1 MVTPVF
7 LLSLPRS
14 GSTMLQRELARH
26 PEIATVSEPWFML
39 GLVQPT
45 AGMQVAADY
54 DHHSLRVAFEDLIA
68 RLPGGEADW
77 SAAARAAAQLLYDRL
92 AGSDGGDARFFLDKT
107 PRYALV
113 PEEIRAIFPEAP
125 IVVLWRNPLAIAASM
140 MSTYSGG
147 RWNLFRFV
155 QDLDI
160 ALPRLVAFVEAHR
173 GAVLCLR
180 YEDLSYAEGTGIDAV
195 LEHLDL
201 AVAGDKIMPQPDPLQ
216 GRLGDPTRG
225 LNRAAAG
232 LGEDRWKAMF
242 GNPLRRAWARRYLRR
257 IGAARLAIM
266 GYDLDTLEAELASC
280 KGMWSQLCADL
291 VLMPRGVLRRLFL
304 TRLVRGQL
312 RKMLGGR
319 PTVEFE

>member
-39 GLVQPT
+39 SLVPHM
-45 AGMQVAADY
+45 AGVQVAADY
-54 DHHSLRVAFEDLIA
+54 DHHSLEIAIEDFFEH
-68 RLPGGEADW
+68 LPGGEADW
-77 SAAARAAAQLLYDRL
+77 TAAARAAAQFLYDRL
-92 AGSDGGDARFFLDKT
+92 AKADGGEAQFFLDKT

-113 PEEIRAIFPEAP
+113 PDAIHAIFPEAP

-140 MSTYSGG
+140 MSTYSAG
-147 RWNLFRFV
+147 RWNLYRFV

-160 ALPRLVAFVEAHR
+160 ALPRLVSFVEAHR
-173 GAVLCLR
+173 GAVLCVR
-180 YEDLSYAEGTGIDAV
+180 YEDLSGPEGGRIGAV
-195 LEHLDL
+195 LEHLGL
-201 AVAGDKIMPQPDPLQ
+201 AVAGDGALPQSDPLR

-257 IGAARLAIM
+257 IGAARLAVM
-266 GYDLDTLEAELASC
+266 GYDLATLEAELASC
-280 KGMWSQLCADL
+280 RGIWSQLGTDL

-304 TRLVRGQL
+304 TRLVGKQL
-312 RKMLGGR
+312 RRFLAAR
-319 PTVEFE
+319 PMVELE